1 MPDRPI
7 YEPFAAEYADH
18 AADSAH
24 NALYDR
30 PAVLGLA
37 GDVSGLTVLDAAC
50 GPGLYAAELRR
61 RGARVIAFDQSPTLV
76 GLARERL
83 GADGDLR
90 VHDLAEPLHWLGDGS
105 VDLVVL
111 ALALHYVD
119 DRVGMLREFRRVLR
133 PGGAVV
139 ISTHHPVSDWR
150 EFGGSYFTTGAVEV
164 SLSSENDWPVRVW
177 RRPLTAI
184 FGEFR
189 AAGFLV
195 DELVEPRPDEE
206 MATRYPEDY
215 AELEEAPAFIAF
227 RLVPDPASSS
237 P

>member
-1 MPDRPI
+1 MSDRPI
-7 YEPFAAEYADH
+7 YESFAAEYADH
-18 AADSAH
+18 AVDSPY
-24 NALYDR
+24 NAFYDR

-76 GLARERL
+76 ELARERL
-83 GADGDLR
+83 GTDGDLR
-90 VHDLAEPLHWLGDGS
+90 VHDLAEPLSWVDDGS

-119 DRVGMLREFRRVLR
+119 DRVAMLREFRRVLR
-133 PGGAVV
+133 PGGVV
-139 ISTHHPVSDWR
+139 VLSTHHPIADWQ
-150 EFGGSYFTTGAVEV
+150 EFGGSYFTVGAVEV
-164 SLSSENDWPVRVW
+164 SLSSKNDWPVRVW
-177 RRPLTAI
+177 RRPLTAM
-184 FGEFR
+184 FAEFR

-195 DELVEPRPDEE
+195 DELLEPRPDAE
-206 MATRYPEDY
+206 MATRYPDDY